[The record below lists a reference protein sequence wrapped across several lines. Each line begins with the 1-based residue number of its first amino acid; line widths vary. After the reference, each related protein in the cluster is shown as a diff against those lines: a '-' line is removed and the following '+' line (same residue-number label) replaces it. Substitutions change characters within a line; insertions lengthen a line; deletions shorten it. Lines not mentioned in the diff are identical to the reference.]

1 MDLDAEAP
9 RHRRLALEH
18 DPALGRSRD
27 VHAAAALP
35 SGREPGFLFERRIE
49 LRAVLAHARHR
60 AVGTHLPHEPGRVP
74 RRAASQPPLLEKH
87 DVAPAELRQVVGDAR
102 PDDPAANDEDFGV
115 HIFNATTPAAT
126 VTAPA
131 TRRAMWPSLRS
142 QAPIR
147 AAKMTEVSR
156 SAATAAT
163 GARVMAHSATP

>member
-18 DPALGRSRD
+18 DPALRRARD
-27 VHAAAALP
+27 IDAAAALP
-35 SGREPGFLFERRIE
+35 SGREAGFLLERRVE

-60 AVGTHLPHEPGRVP
+60 AVGAHLPHKPGRVP
-74 RRAASQPPLLEKH
+74 CRAAGEASLLEQH

-102 PDDPAANDEDFGV
+102 PDDPAADDHDFGV
-115 HIFNATTPAAT
+115 HIFNAITPAAT

-142 QAPIR
+142 HAPIR